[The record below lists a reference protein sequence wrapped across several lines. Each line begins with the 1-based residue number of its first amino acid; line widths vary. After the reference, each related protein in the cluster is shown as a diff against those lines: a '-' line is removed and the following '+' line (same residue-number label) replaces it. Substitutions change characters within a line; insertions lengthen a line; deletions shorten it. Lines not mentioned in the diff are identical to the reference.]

1 MIFGLKIMVIP
12 VNIFVILVQIKI
24 IGIQSVMIE
33 ARILQICSFTLQF
46 SFQVTNALICIL

>member
-1 MIFGLKIMVIP
+1 MIFGSKIMVIP

-33 ARILQICSFTLQF
+33 VRILQICTFTLQF